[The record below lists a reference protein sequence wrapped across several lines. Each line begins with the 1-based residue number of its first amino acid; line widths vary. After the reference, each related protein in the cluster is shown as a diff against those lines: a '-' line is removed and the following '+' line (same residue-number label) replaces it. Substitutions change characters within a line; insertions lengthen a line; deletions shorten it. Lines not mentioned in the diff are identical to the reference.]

1 MKFFLKCNFLL
12 EKNKDNYLKTIMEDE
27 IQIKIKMTSNA
38 QVYTIKVLKSDTI
51 QTLKEKCEKETS
63 IPPKSQNLVY
73 KGRILSNEKLVSDYK
88 IENDHTIIL
97 VKKHTS
103 SQPTTAENKTNTQN
117 TSTNNNN
124 TSTNST
130 NTNNNNNNSNNN
142 NNNQNPFMG
151 FGGQMPDLSQLG
163 SLMGNID
170 PNILNNMMQNLGNGG
185 GLGNMGINPQM
196 MSQILSNPMYI
207 QMMQNM
213 LQNPQ
218 MLQMALNSPQMRQLA
233 QNNPQMQ
240 AMLNNPQLLQQML
253 NPQTL
258 QMMSNMF
265 QSMSGNNGQNTN
277 NNNNANGQMPPF
289 DLGQMANLFGNM
301 GGLFGNLNNN
311 NNNGGNGTGENFS
324 NIGINDNN
332 DANVDYKEKYKDQ
345 LAQMKD
351 MGFVNEETNIQ
362 VLKQCSGNVQFAV
375 ERLLNM
381 LG

>member
-1 MKFFLKCNFLL
+1 M
-12 EKNKDNYLKTIMEDE
+12 DDE
-27 IQIKIKMTSNA
+27 IQINIKMTSTA
-38 QVYTIKVLKSDTI
+38 QVYKIKVLKSDTI

-63 IPPKSQNLVY
+63 IPPESQNMVY

-97 VKKHTS
+97 VKKHTA
-103 SQPTTAENKTNTQN
+103 SQSTTTENKTTSQN
-117 TSTNNNN
+117 TSTTNNN
-124 TSTNST
+124 TSSN
-130 NTNNNNNNSNNN
+130 NTNNNNNANNNNSNNN
-142 NNNQNPFMG
+142 QNPFGGMG
-151 FGGQMPDLSQLG
+151 GMPDLSQLG

-170 PNILNNMMQNLGNGG
+170 PNMLNNMMQNLGNGG
-185 GLGNMGINPQM
+185 GFGNMGMNPQM
-196 MSQILSNPMYI
+196 MGQLFSNPMYM
-207 QMMQNM
+207 QMVQNM
-213 LQNPQ
+213 LQNPE

-240 AMLNNPQLLQQML
+240 AILNNPQLLQQIL

-265 QSMSGNNGQNTN
+265 QSMSGNNSSN
-277 NNNNANGQMPPF
+277 NN
-289 DLGQMANLFGNM
+289 
-301 GGLFGNLNNN
+301 NNN
-311 NNNGGNGTGENFS
+311 NNNGGQMPPFDFSQMANMMRLFGNQNNNGGGSSGSGNGENFS

-345 LAQMKD
+345 LAQMKE

-362 VLKQCSGNVQFAV
+362 VLKQCSGNVQFAI

>member
-1 MKFFLKCNFLL
+1 
-12 EKNKDNYLKTIMEDE
+12 MEEE
-27 IQIKIKMTSNA
+27 IQVKIKMTSNA
-38 QVYTIKVLKSDTI
+38 QVYSVKVTKSETI
-51 QTLKEKCEKETS
+51 QSLKEKVEKETS
-63 IPPKSQNLVY
+63 IPAASQNLVY

-103 SQPTTAENKTNTQN
+103 SQPSTTETKPT
-117 TSTNNNN
+117 TSTTSNNTDTSNNNTNNNNN
-124 TSTNST
+124 TS
-130 NTNNNNNNSNNN
+130 NTNNNNNNNNN
-142 NNNQNPFMG
+142 PNPFMG
-151 FGGQMPDLSQLG
+151 LGGQMPDLS

-170 PNILNNMMQNLGNGG
+170 PNMLNSMMQNLDSGGMG
-185 GLGNMGINPQM
+185 GLGNLGMNQQM
-196 MSQILSNPMYI
+196 MGSLLSNPMYM

-213 LQNPQ
+213 LQNPE
-218 MLQMALNSPQMRQLA
+218 MLRNALNSPLMRQMA

-240 AMLNNPQLLQQML
+240 ALLNNPQLLQQML

-265 QSMSGNNGQNTN
+265 RQMGGN
-277 NNNNANGQMPPF
+277 NNNTGS
-289 DLGQMANLFGNM
+289 
-301 GGLFGNLNNN
+301 NNN
-311 NNNGGNGTGENFS
+311 NNNNTNPQAPPFDLSQMANMFGNMQGLFGNPNDNGGVGGNTGGEAGQENFS

>member
-1 MKFFLKCNFLL
+1 
-12 EKNKDNYLKTIMEDE
+12 MEDE

-63 IPPKSQNLVY
+63 IPPQSQNLVY
-73 KGRILSNEKLVSDYK
+73 KGRILTNEKLVSDYK

-103 SQPTTAENKTNTQN
+103 SPPTITENKTNTQSSTTNN
-117 TSTNNNN
+117 TSTNN
-124 TSTNST
+124 T
-130 NTNNNNNNSNNN
+130 NTGNNNNNSNNN
-142 NNNQNPFMG
+142 NNNNNQNPFMG
-151 FGGQMPDLSQLG
+151 MGGQMPDLSQLG

-170 PNILNNMMQNLGNGG
+170 PNMLNNMMQNLGNGG

-196 MSQILSNPMYI
+196 MSQILSNPMYM

-213 LQNPQ
+213 LQNPE

-233 QNNPQMQ
+233 RNNPQMQ
-240 AMLNNPQLLQQML
+240 ALLNNPQLLQQML

-265 QSMSGNNGQNTN
+265 QSMSGNNGQSN

-301 GGLFGNLNNN
+301 GGLFGNQNNN
-311 NNNGGNGTGENFS
+311 SNGSSGTGENFS

-351 MGFVNEETNIQ
+351 MGFVNEETNIH

>member
-1 MKFFLKCNFLL
+1 
-12 EKNKDNYLKTIMEDE
+12 MEDE
-27 IQIKIKMTSNA
+27 IQVKIKMTSNA
-38 QVYTIKVLKSDTI
+38 QVYTIKILKSDTI
-51 QTLKEKCEKETS
+51 QALKEKCEKETS
-63 IPPKSQNLVY
+63 IPPQSQNLVY

-97 VKKHTS
+97 VKKHIPSQPNTTETKPSSTTTTNTTS
-103 SQPTTAENKTNTQN
+103 S
-117 TSTNNNN
+117 TSSNNNSNNNNN
-124 TSTNST
+124 TNT
-130 NTNNNNNNSNNN
+130 NTNNNNNNNS
-142 NNNQNPFMG
+142 NPFAG
-151 FGGQMPDLSQLG
+151 LGGQMPDLSQLG

-170 PNILNNMMQNLGNGG
+170 PNMINNMMQSLGGSG
-185 GLGNMGINPQM
+185 GLGNMGMGMNPQM
-196 MSQILSNPMYI
+196 IGQILNNPMYM

-213 LQNPQ
+213 LQNPE
-218 MLQMALNSPQMRQLA
+218 MLQQALNSPQMRQMA

-240 AMLNNPQLLQQML
+240 AILNNPQLMQQIL

-265 QSMSGNNGQNTN
+265 GGGNNNSAN
-277 NNNNANGQMPPF
+277 NNNNNNQQMPQVDF
-289 DLGQMANLFGNM
+289 SQMANMFGNM
-301 GGLFGNLNNN
+301 GGLFGNNS
-311 NNNGGNGTGENFS
+311 GAGTGSGEENFS

-345 LAQMKD
+345 LQQMKD

-362 VLKQCSGNVQFAV
+362 VLKQCSGNVQFAI

>member
-1 MKFFLKCNFLL
+1 MD
-12 EKNKDNYLKTIMEDE
+12 EE

-38 QVYTIKVLKSDTI
+38 QVYTVKVSKSDTI
-51 QTLKEKCEKETS
+51 QTLKEKCQKETTV
-63 IPPKSQNLVY
+63 PPESQNLVY

-97 VKKHTS
+97 VKKHIPTQTS
-103 SQPTTAENKTNTQN
+103 STENKTTTSNTTTTN
-117 TSTNNNN
+117 TNSNTNNNN
-124 TSTNST
+124 TT
-130 NTNNNNNNSNNN
+130 NNNSNNN
-142 NNNQNPFMG
+142 NSSNINNNQNPFMG
-151 FGGQMPDLSQLG
+151 LGGQMPDLSQLS
-163 SLMGNID
+163 SLMGDID
-170 PNILNNMMQNLGNGG
+170 PNELSNMMQSMGG
-185 GLGNMGINPQM
+185 MGALGNMDLNPQM
-196 MSQILSNPMYI
+196 MGQILSNPMYM

-213 LQNPQ
+213 LQNPE
-218 MLQMALNSPQMRQLA
+218 MIQMALNSPQMRQMA

-240 AMLNNPQLLQQML
+240 MLLNNPQLLQQML

-258 QMMSNMF
+258 QMMSNLF
-265 QSMSGNNGQNTN
+265 QQMGNANNNNTGSNTN
-277 NNNNANGQMPPF
+277 NNNQMPPIDF
-289 DLGQMANLFGNM
+289 SQMANLLGNMNMGAGQM
-301 GGLFGNLNNN
+301 GGLFGNNSNNN
-311 NNNGGNGTGENFS
+311 NNSGTGSNNSGTGSNENFS

>member
-1 MKFFLKCNFLL
+1 M
-12 EKNKDNYLKTIMEDE
+12 DDE
-27 IQIKIKMTSNA
+27 IQVKIKMTSNA

-51 QTLKEKCEKETS
+51 QILKEKCEKETS
-63 IPPKSQNLVY
+63 IPPQSQNLVY

-97 VKKHTS
+97 VKKHTA
-103 SQPTTAENKTNTQN
+103 SQPTTTENKTTSPNTTTN
-117 TSTNNNN
+117 NANSNGSNNINANNNN
-124 TSTNST
+124 T
-130 NTNNNNNNSNNN
+130 NNNSDN

-151 FGGQMPDLSQLG
+151 MGGQMPDLSQLG
-163 SLMGNID
+163 PLMGNID
-170 PNILNNMMQNLGNGG
+170 PDMLNNMMQGLGNGG
-185 GLGNMGINPQM
+185 GFGNMGMGMNPQM
-196 MSQILSNPMYI
+196 MGQLLSNPMYQ

-213 LQNPQ
+213 LQNPE
-218 MLQMALNSPQMRQLA
+218 MIRMALNSPQMRQLA

-240 AMLNNPQLLQQML
+240 AILNNPQLVQQML

-258 QMMSNMF
+258 QMMSNM
-265 QSMSGNNGQNTN
+265 MSGNNPQNN

-289 DLGQMANLFGNM
+289 NFGQMPNLFQNM
-301 GGLFGNLNNN
+301 GGLFGNPN
-311 NNNGGNGTGENFS
+311 NNNGSDGTGENFS

-351 MGFVNEETNIQ
+351 MGFVNEEANIQ

>member
-1 MKFFLKCNFLL
+1 MD
-12 EKNKDNYLKTIMEDE
+12 EE
-27 IQIKIKMTSNA
+27 IQVKIKMTSNA
-38 QVYTIKVLKSDTI
+38 QVYTVKVSKSDTI
-51 QTLKEKCEKETS
+51 QTLKEKCQKETTV
-63 IPPKSQNLVY
+63 PPESQNLVY

-97 VKKHTS
+97 VKKHIPTQTS
-103 SQPTTAENKTNTQN
+103 STENKTTTSNTTTTN
-117 TSTNNNN
+117 TNSNTNNNN
-124 TSTNST
+124 T
-130 NTNNNNNNSNNN
+130 NNNNSNNN
-142 NNNQNPFMG
+142 NSSNINNNQNPFMG
-151 FGGQMPDLSQLG
+151 LGGQMPDLSQLS
-163 SLMGNID
+163 SLMGDID
-170 PNILNNMMQNLGNGG
+170 PNELSNMMQSMGG
-185 GLGNMGINPQM
+185 MGSLGNMGLNPQM
-196 MSQILSNPMYI
+196 MGQILSNPMYM

-213 LQNPQ
+213 LQNPE
-218 MLQMALNSPQMRQLA
+218 MLRNALNSPLMRQMA

-240 AMLNNPQLLQQML
+240 ALLNNPQLLQQML

-265 QSMSGNNGQNTN
+265 RQMGGN
-277 NNNNANGQMPPF
+277 NNNTGS
-289 DLGQMANLFGNM
+289 
-301 GGLFGNLNNN
+301 NNN
-311 NNNGGNGTGENFS
+311 NNNNTNPQAPPFDLSQMANMFGNMQGLFGNPNDNGGVGGNAGSEAGQENFS